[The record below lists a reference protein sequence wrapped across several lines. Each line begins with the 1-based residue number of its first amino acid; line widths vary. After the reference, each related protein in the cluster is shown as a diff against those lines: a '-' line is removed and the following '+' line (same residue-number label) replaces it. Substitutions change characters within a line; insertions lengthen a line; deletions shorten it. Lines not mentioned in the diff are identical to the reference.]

1 MYTFYPFWLL
11 HTECL
16 LILTIWSYCNVTK
29 NCWGYSLG
37 VNIMGPWSWWEQE
50 SQIYLDSW
58 YPCGHSPI
66 PSDYN
71 MVEYFS
77 NILHPFNLQIYNLT
91 SFNQF
96 FITPPPS
103 KQQQNIYLVLSEH
116 CGPWASCFGQGT
128 GKRNFIFFGLMINKA
143 FCHFIWTT
151 KYCGEVGYHVQNLP
165 FSAEFAGFC
174 IILTLKL

>member
-77 NILHPFNLQIYNLT
+77 NILHPFNLQIYNLI

-96 FITPPPS
+96 FITPPPLQTTT
-103 KQQQNIYLVLSEH
+103 KHL
-116 CGPWASCFGQGT
+116 FG
-128 GKRNFIFFGLMINKA
+128 
-143 FCHFIWTT
+143 FIWALNKRPRGHNAHLSSNCLNSDQISFTVSKS
-151 KYCGEVGYHVQNLP
+151 KYLDN
-165 FSAEFAGFC
+165 
-174 IILTLKL
+174 

>member
-77 NILHPFNLQIYNLT
+77 NILHPFNLQIYNLI

-96 FITPPPS
+96 FITPPPP
-103 KQQQNIYLVLSEH
+103 N
-116 CGPWASCFGQGT
+116 
-128 GKRNFIFFGLMINKA
+128 NNKT
-143 FCHFIWTT
+143 FIWF
-151 KYCGEVGYHVQNLP
+151 YLSIEQEAQGPQCSPEQQLP
-165 FSAEFAGFC
+165 
-174 IILTLKL
+174 KLWSNKLHSI